1 MDDLIGTESGV
12 CLTSNSEEMETHSD
26 FDCRCYRTNR
36 HNFALQNQR
45 CMLKKQYPPPIP
57 FIATQAAGNRPRS
70 PWILTRY
77 YSNRRLILKLERV
90 TQHQS
95 LESRRENGRL
105 ILNLVPIE
113 DRQDHLQHL
122 IEEKEGDEEIV
133 ESIECDGG
141 EDEGTDSEISFK
153 SCTYGG
159 EGGGGGGG
167 GGGGMMFCGVN
178 GNFEERHVVHGHLG
192 SAPLRPMG
200 TVM

>member
-26 FDCRCYRTNR
+26 FDCPYYRTDR
-36 HNFALQNQR
+36 HHFILQNQR
-45 CMLKKQYPPPIP
+45 CVLKKQFPPPIP

-70 PWILTRY
+70 PWVLTRY

-105 ILNLVPIE
+105 ILNLVPIDE
-113 DRQDHLQHL
+113 RDQDHFQHL
-122 IEEKEGDEEIV
+122 IEEKEGNEEIV
-133 ESIECDGG
+133 ESIDCDGG
-141 EDEGTDSEISFK
+141 EDEGTDSEISIR
-153 SCTYGG
+153 SYTYGG

-167 GGGGMMFCGVN
+167 MTFCGAN
-178 GNFEERHVVHGHLG
+178 GNFEERHVVHGHFG